1 MASHNDDVSCEPS
14 PVGLRLC
21 RAAELTSVHVQHD
34 NAVSKFDSPYTPGV
48 DSAPGPPLST
58 NPAIVGESTV
68 TPAPIAQQQPTHT
81 NTTTTNVIHNP
92 EYTPTSPSTADE
104 TVANDSPTK
113 LEQAAPYA
121 GLAAVA
127 GAGAG
132 TVTALPHED
141 VQESAP
147 LDDSVD
153 RSANDTLAEDSPS
166 TLRQSAPYAGAAAVA
181 GAGAATAL
189 PREDI
194 EDLNRLDETAN
205 QNVNETGFED
215 SPSTL
220 EKAAPYAGAAAVGG
234 AGAAALHSRESPEDA
249 EEAARLDN
257 SPNRD
262 VPGVTEA
269 LDGKR
274 KGAEAAAG
282 AALGA
287 AGGATGVEAVKQAGG
302 GQVSADHTTQGAS
315 KLTFSL
321 PQEDVDFPAKED
333 PAAALAAQLAGKVSD
348 S

>member
-1 MASHNDDVSCEPS
+1 MD
-14 PVGLRLC
+14 L
-21 RAAELTSVHVQHD
+21 QHD

-68 TPAPIAQQQPTHT
+68 TPSPIAQQQPTNV

-92 EYTPTSPSTADE
+92 EYTPTSASTADK

-121 GLAAVA
+121 G
-127 GAGAG
+127 
-132 TVTALPHED
+132 P
-141 VQESAP
+141 
-147 LDDSVD
+147 
-153 RSANDTLAEDSPS
+153 
-166 TLRQSAPYAGAAAVA
+166 AAVA

-189 PREDI
+189 PREDTRSV
-194 EDLNRLDETAN
+194 DRFDETVN
-205 QNVNETGFED
+205 QDVNEAPED
-215 SPSTL
+215 SRSTL

-234 AGAAALHSRESPEDA
+234 AGAAALHSHKNAEEA

-262 VPGVTEA
+262 VPGVTDEA

-287 AGGATGVEAVKQAGG
+287 AGGATAVEAVKQAGG
-302 GQVSADHTTQGAS
+302 GHVSFNCTVQEASELTSLSFAGGRRVSRQGGSRCCSRCPTGWQGESFQVT
-315 KLTFSL
+315 SL
-321 PQEDVDFPAKED
+321 I
-333 PAAALAAQLAGKVSD
+333 
-348 S
+348 